1 MDDDTL
7 STRIIDDIAAR
18 TDMESALSSGV
29 HVNDSIN
36 SVNGCTRWEI
46 WTFDMF
52 HVFLDGNIWL
62 S

>member
-7 STRIIDDIAAR
+7 SAR
-18 TDMESALSSGV
+18 VIMTHNEIEHGIGFACGI
-29 HVNDSIN
+29 HVMIPSMREWLH
-36 SVNGCTRWEI
+36 RWEI

-52 HVFLDGNIWL
+52 HVFLDGNIWF

>member
-7 STRIIDDIAAR
+7 SARVIDDITTR
-18 TDMESALSSGV
+18 SNMESAFACGI
-29 HVNDSIN
+29 HVNDTIN
-36 SVNGCTRWEI
+36 AVNGCTRWEI

-52 HVFLDGNIWL
+52 HVFLDGNIWF